1 MKVESAEVADG
12 LDVKWDDSQDI
23 GFCGCVNSFSI
34 SRLRNVRGGAGLGGG
49 R

>member
-1 MKVESAEVADG
+1 MDWMSNVRAGGVR
-12 LDVKWDDSQDI
+12 DDSQDI
-23 GFCGCVNSFSI
+23 GFCGCVSLFSI